1 MKRFFRKTA
10 ALLSTAALMLGVV
23 SLAACEDEVKTL
35 GDAPY
40 ASLAE
45 AVAATPD
52 QSIAPITAEQAEEL
66 LKNPDRGLRMETY
79 ITLGSPLQSYPGDD
93 ENPFDRA
100 RRMIEKYRS
109 DSPTVCQL
117 YVYLSNYNGRD
128 LDEAAFGQLKEML
141 EFFRAADVKI
151 LLRFAYMAEKH
162 KGASYRVI
170 KGHLEQIADFMSRN
184 SDLAR
189 ESIYCWQLGLVGL
202 WGEGHSD
209 DKFIWFLQ
217 GRALLNTVLK
227 LLDEDMYL
235 QVRTMDIYHY
245 VPLRYR
251 DRVGMHD
258 DYIIDDLNDK
268 WAFLPADDRRYQ
280 AMTEKFRLTLNDGEM
295 PWGGTNLG
303 DTEDGRSLDAMDG
316 KTILQRIAQNS
327 MTTFSLEHNYREKEG
342 AEYSMYRWRT
352 EMTTAN
358 EMASIG
364 VSVNPAL
371 IAAMGGTMSI
381 YDVLRYHLG
390 YQLMLSDYRV
400 DGKVLSFSVT
410 NYGFA
415 APLKMNY
422 FGLVVEEN
430 GVRKEVEIAAYCKE
444 ALTTGETV
452 RYQIR
457 LPDDAVP
464 VGVRMS
470 NNRNSTD
477 TVRFANATRYE
488 GGVQYFA

>member
-1 MKRFFRKTA
+1 MKRFFRKAA
-10 ALLSTAALMLGVV
+10 ALLSSAALMLGVV

-141 EFFRAADVKI
+141 ELFRAADVKI

-189 ESIYCWQLGLVGL
+189 ESIYCW
-202 WGEGHSD
+202 
-209 DKFIWFLQ
+209 
-217 GRALLNTVLK
+217 
-227 LLDEDMYL
+227 
-235 QVRTMDIYHY
+235 
-245 VPLRYR
+245 
-251 DRVGMHD
+251 
-258 DYIIDDLNDK
+258 
-268 WAFLPADDRRYQ
+268 
-280 AMTEKFRLTLNDGEM
+280 
-295 PWGGTNLG
+295 
-303 DTEDGRSLDAMDG
+303 
-316 KTILQRIAQNS
+316 
-327 MTTFSLEHNYREKEG
+327 
-342 AEYSMYRWRT
+342 
-352 EMTTAN
+352 
-358 EMASIG
+358 
-364 VSVNPAL
+364 
-371 IAAMGGTMSI
+371 
-381 YDVLRYHLG
+381 
-390 YQLMLSDYRV
+390 
-400 DGKVLSFSVT
+400 
-410 NYGFA
+410 
-415 APLKMNY
+415 
-422 FGLVVEEN
+422 
-430 GVRKEVEIAAYCKE
+430 
-444 ALTTGETV
+444 
-452 RYQIR
+452 
-457 LPDDAVP
+457 
-464 VGVRMS
+464 
-470 NNRNSTD
+470 
-477 TVRFANATRYE
+477 
-488 GGVQYFA
+488 